1 MHDNSRPALL
11 VKLDEDRIELREPAV
26 DARLNGHPPPNETDI
41 YDHDFEPA
49 EPAADTPGEK
59 ERRELC
65 EQLDARRY
73 DHNNPPPKPEPI
85 FKLNGQSIAT
95 PGNIVVIQSKAKGG
109 KSGFIGAKIA
119 RAISDDTIGDYLGIE
134 ARPNADGKAVVH
146 FDTEQS
152 RYDAH
157 QIIATSLRRG
167 SLAAP
172 PAHLR
177 SYFLADIDRK
187 TRRKM
192 LKVELERAR
201 EAHGSI
207 FCALIDGVGDLVVNV
222 NDPEESNE
230 FVSELH
236 QLAIKYDTVIIV
248 VLHENPGENT
258 QGKTRGHLG
267 SELERKAETNLR
279 LEKDSNG
286 VTTVWTERSR
296 HALIVKENGATF
308 QWDDDERMH
317 LSCVSARES
326 KKERKRA
333 DKTQQLRDLAEEVFK
348 GGVGLTWSEL
358 HERIAKLCGL
368 KNANAARRQFSDM
381 KEGGIIEKNDAL
393 DKWFLTPAR
402 RQK

>member
-1 MHDNSRPALL
+1 M
-11 VKLDEDRIELREPAV
+11 
-26 DARLNGHPPPNETDI
+26 
-41 YDHDFEPA
+41 
-49 EPAADTPGEK
+49 
-59 ERRELC
+59 
-65 EQLDARRY
+65 
-73 DHNNPPPKPEPI
+73 
-85 FKLNGQSIAT
+85 
-95 PGNIVVIQSKAKGG
+95 
-109 KSGFIGAKIA
+109 
-119 RAISDDTIGDYLGIE
+119 
-134 ARPNADGKAVVH
+134 H

-167 SLAAP
+167 SLAATP
-172 PAHLR
+172 DHLR

-201 EAHGSI
+201 EAHGGI

-230 FVSELH
+230 FESELH

-286 VTTVWTERSR
+286 VTTVWTKRSR

-326 KKERKRA
+326 KKNASAPTKRSSCA
-333 DKTQQLRDLAEEVFK
+333 TSPKRPSTALRPGAAAGLA
-348 GGVGLTWSEL
+348 WSQL
-358 HERIAKLCGL
+358 HERIAKLCDI
-368 KNANAARRQFSDM
+368 KNANGARRYFSEM

-393 DKWFLTPAR
+393 DRWFLTPTWR
-402 RQK
+402 ET